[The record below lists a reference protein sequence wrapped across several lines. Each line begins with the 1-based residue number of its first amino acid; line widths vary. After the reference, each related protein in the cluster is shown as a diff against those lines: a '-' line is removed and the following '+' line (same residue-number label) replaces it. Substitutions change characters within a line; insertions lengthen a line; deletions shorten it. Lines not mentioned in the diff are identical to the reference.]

1 MLNFQVLITHILFQE
16 SWQQRIC
23 VHPYALFTTQ
33 RNARIGNQHSLL
45 TQLGD
50 ILCGLISGRIFLS
63 SNLVFDIIYPT
74 IERIKDFVMINR
86 PATV

>member
-1 MLNFQVLITHILFQE
+1 MAFGWFNFLEDF
-16 SWQQRIC
+16 
-23 VHPYALFTTQ
+23 F
-33 RNARIGNQHSLL
+33 G
-45 TQLGD
+45 
-50 ILCGLISGRIFLS
+50 